1 MFLRNSSDLNAK
13 RAFVLIQSPIRE
25 LKGVDREGVLG
36 LQGNGK
42 GGEGGGGLGRSTY
55 ATNHARTHAY
65 TQTYTHK
72 NMHAHVYT
80 HRILWIS
87 NTHTLIRST
96 PMYTHIG
103 LT

>member
-42 GGEGGGGLGRSTY
+42 GEEGGW
-55 ATNHARTHAY
+55 ADPRTQPITHGHMH
-65 TQTYTHK
+65 TQRH
-72 NMHAHVYT
+72 
-80 HRILWIS
+80 
-87 NTHTLIRST
+87 THTKT
-96 PMYTHIG
+96 CMHMYTHTEYCGFQIH
-103 LT
+103 TH